1 MYQPFKINR
10 NLLTCIKSTF
20 SLTSPGFCWKKVL
33 KIDRQFTWVQKWLGG
48 GWEDKSWQNIYYS
61 WEQFTLPISLP
72 GDQKDSLLSYGAT
85 DRGTLW
91 RVLAGSHWWRL
102 VELLAWTNHGQ
113 AQPGQSS
120 TWLASESRPWW
131 LHSEGPR
138 VLHVPVQGAA
148 QRPPELPRHL
158 CDIYIDPVCICIGP
172 QCLPL
177 GNYNYEL
184 SLSIIFVRGHPTL
197 VNHAGD
203 SINNSTTVK
212 YWWLWS

>member
-1 MYQPFKINR
+1 MNWSFTMKR

-20 SLTSPGFCWKKVL
+20 SLTSPGFRLIKFSLKKVW
-33 KIDRQFTWVQKWLGG
+33 KIDRQFTSVQKGLGG

-61 WEQFTLPISLP
+61 SEQFALPISLP

-120 TWLASESRPWW
+120 TWLASESLITALVTPQW
-131 LHSEGPR
+131 
-138 VLHVPVQGAA
+138 
-148 QRPPELPRHL
+148 RPPGAPCSRPGSSPEAF
-158 CDIYIDPVCICIGP
+158 V
-172 QCLPL
+172 
-177 GNYNYEL
+177 
-184 SLSIIFVRGHPTL
+184 IFILTL
-197 VNHAGD
+197 FVFA
-203 SINNSTTVK
+203 
-212 YWWLWS
+212 